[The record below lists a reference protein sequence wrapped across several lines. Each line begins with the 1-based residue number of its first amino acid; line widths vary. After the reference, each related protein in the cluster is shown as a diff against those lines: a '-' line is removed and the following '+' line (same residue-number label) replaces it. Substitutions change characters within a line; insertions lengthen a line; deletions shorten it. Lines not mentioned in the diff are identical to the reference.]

1 MFLSPSVR
9 KQKPSSKY
17 KFMSIRD
24 LQTNTPRKP
33 ELLLDSVWVH
43 SLNNEFY
50 FLLQPN
56 GFSFVK
62 VSVVVK

>member
-17 KFMSIRD
+17 KFISVRD
-24 LQTNTPRKP
+24 LQTNTPRKS
-33 ELLLDSVWVH
+33 ELLLDSVWVN
-43 SLNNEFY
+43 SLNNVFY

-56 GFSFVK
+56 ELPFVK
-62 VSVVVK
+62 VSAVVK